1 MTILLRLLN
10 PKLQFVPYGKGRIHA
25 RWNGFA
31 HYDTSKGIG
40 VDLSRVTMCGRPI
53 TNEMQPMSE
62 REIDVQKLCQN
73 CYSSLR
79 TYGPQV
85 ELVRESEV
93 VES

>member
-25 RWNGFA
+25 RWNGQSSSTPA
-31 HYDTSKGIG
+31 
-40 VDLSRVTMCGRPI
+40 VDMSVYTMCGRTLPDG
-53 TNEMQPMSE
+53 TQPMSE
-62 REIDVQKLCQN
+62 REVDVQKLCGN

-85 ELVRESEV
+85 ELVSESEV
-93 VES
+93 GK